1 MTDNK
6 HFSDSQF
13 TLKEVIQNLRDWLL
27 FFISQW
33 KILIAAGLIGMVLGA
48 LVSIFKKPVFHA
60 ETSFVLE
67 EGDTG
72 GISQMSGLA
81 SLVGVNLGSLGSTSG
96 LFQGDN
102 IMELYKSDRM
112 LGETLLSPFDQEKLL
127 IDRFVE
133 FEELDK
139 KWASKVDISGM
150 DFSLER
156 RQFTVAQDSVVQQV
170 SKLIRERQLSV
181 VKPDRKLS
189 IIQVSIS
196 SKDEAFAKIFNETLV
211 DKVNTFYLETK
222 TKKTGENLRILQ
234 TQADSVRSILDES
247 IAEYATATDR
257 VPNVNPLLN
266 SAQVES
272 RKRQIDVQATA
283 AVYQEIVKNLEIAK
297 VNHRNNSPL
306 IQIIDSPRFPLKR
319 TEIRLVKGIVLGAI
333 IVGLLTLFALYFRRL
348 YQKHVQES

>member
-1 MTDNK
+1 MSSTN
-6 HFSDSQF
+6 HFSDNQF
-13 TLKEVIQNLRDWLL
+13 TLKEVIQNLREWLL
-27 FFISQW
+27 FFISKW
-33 KILIAAGLIGMVLGA
+33 KTLVVAGVLGLILGA

-67 EGDTG
+67 ESDGASL
-72 GISQMSGLA
+72 SQMSGLA

-102 IMELYKSDRM
+102 IMELYRSDRM
-112 LGETLLSPFDQEKLL
+112 LGETLLSPFSEDQLL

-139 KWASKVDISGM
+139 KWASKVDIPAM
-150 DFSLER
+150 DFSIPR
-156 RQFTVAQDSVVQQV
+156 DQFTVAQDSVVQQV
-170 SKLIRERQLSV
+170 SKLIRENQLSV
-181 VKPDRKLS
+181 AKPDRKLS

-196 SKDEAFAKIFNETLV
+196 SKDELYAKVFNETLV
-211 DKVNTFYLETK
+211 EKVNTFYFETK
-222 TKKTGENLRILQ
+222 TKKTGENLQILQ
-234 TQADSVRSILDES
+234 TQADSVRAILDES
-247 IAEYATATDR
+247 IAEYASATDR

-306 IQIIDSPRFPLKR
+306 IQIIDSPRLPLKR
-319 TEIRLVKGIVLGAI
+319 SEIRLVKGMVLGAI
-333 IVGLLTLFALYFRRL
+333 ILGLLTLFYLYFRRL

>member
-1 MTDNK
+1 
-6 HFSDSQF
+6 
-13 TLKEVIQNLRDWLL
+13 
-27 FFISQW
+27 
-33 KILIAAGLIGMVLGA
+33 
-48 LVSIFKKPVFHA
+48 
-60 ETSFVLE
+60 LE

-156 RQFTVAQDSVVQQV
+156 DRFTVAQDSVIQQV

-196 SKDEAFAKIFNETLV
+196 SKDEPFAKIFNETLV